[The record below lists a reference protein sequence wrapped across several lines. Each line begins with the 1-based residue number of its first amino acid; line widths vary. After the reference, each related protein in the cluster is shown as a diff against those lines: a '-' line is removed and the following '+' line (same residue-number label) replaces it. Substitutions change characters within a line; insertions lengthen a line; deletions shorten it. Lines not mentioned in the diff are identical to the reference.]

1 MLPSVVSRPAPVLCC
16 SLSPKTP
23 WGKERRQRSV
33 LALLGMATCASQN
46 QATLGR
52 RSGPPMLHPEPCGL
66 SITCEL
72 CSPTT
77 LCCES
82 CSSAWCREGMLSITA
97 AGKATMGCGHCIW
110 RSSSFCCSS
119 ASLLSPHLLQILSVS
134 SSGPACF
141 TKSPCR
147 TLCTSPCPGRSSV

>member
-1 MLPSVVSRPAPVLCC
+1 MSRTAPALCC

-23 WGKERRQRSV
+23 WGRERRQRSL
-33 LALLGMATCASQN
+33 LALLGMAACASRN
-46 QATLGR
+46 GANLGR

-82 CSSAWCREGMLSITA
+82 CSSAWCQEDVLSITA

-119 ASLLSPHLLQILSVS
+119 ASLLSPNPLQILSVS

-141 TKSPCR
+141 TKSPCH
-147 TLCTSPCPGRSSV
+147 TLCTSPCPGRSSA